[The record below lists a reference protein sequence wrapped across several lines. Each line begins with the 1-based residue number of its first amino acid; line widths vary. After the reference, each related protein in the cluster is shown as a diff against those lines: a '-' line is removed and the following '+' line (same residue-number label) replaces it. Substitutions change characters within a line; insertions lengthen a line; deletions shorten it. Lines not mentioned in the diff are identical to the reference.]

1 MTRHILVAVAWPY
14 ASGPRHLGHLA
25 GAYLPADIFARYH
38 RTIGS
43 EVLMVSGSDV
53 HGTPITVRAD
63 NEGVEPQVIVDRY
76 HAEFLDNWERL
87 GISWDLYT
95 STGTPNHH
103 AVTQDVFLRLLE
115 HGYLAKQVS
124 AQFFDPEAE
133 RFLPD
138 RYVEGTCPHCGYGEA
153 RGDQCEN
160 CGRTLDA
167 TDLIAPRS
175 QLSGA
180 TPVLRD
186 TEHYFLLLSKLEQPL
201 REWLESRQ
209 GWRRHVKNWALGM
222 VNEGLPDRAITRDIE
237 WGVELP
243 VDDLGPGKRIYVWFD
258 AVIGYLSAAKEW
270 AQLSGDPEAW
280 KLWWEDPEA
289 ESYYFVGK
297 DNIPFHTVIWPGMLM
312 GYGGLDLPTDVP
324 ANQYVTFGSEKA
336 SASRGVG
343 RSMGWY
349 ADRLEPDAIRY
360 AMASVLPEQNDTDLS
375 DEEII
380 RRVND
385 ELVATWGNLVNRVL
399 SLTVANFEGRVPE
412 PSSPIPEDEAL
423 LATIDAALATVASHI
438 EKVELRAGLRAAMDA
453 ASEVNVYLNAN
464 APWKLVKEDRGRAE
478 TILWTAIQAISGI
491 RVALS
496 PYLPFTT
503 PVVGTMLGGPV
514 EVSEWRRPP
523 IEAGAKL
530 GEVRAPVHQAGAGR
544 PRLTETTALLPG
556 SNQGESRSTQL
567 PVAGRFGPMTRVLRV
582 AGGFTLVGAG
592 TAMLV
597 LPGPGIATIVG
608 GLALLSTEYEWAAKA
623 MNEVKTRVGSVL
635 KSDAKPNQ
643 DQAGG

>member
-1 MTRHILVAVAWPY
+1 MTRRILVAVAWPY

-38 RTIGS
+38 RLAGND
-43 EVLMVSGSDV
+43 VLMVSGSDV

-76 HAEFLDNWERL
+76 HAEFLDNWQKL
-87 GISWDLYT
+87 AISWDLYT

-103 AVTQDVFLRLLE
+103 AVTQEMFLRLLDN
-115 HGYLAKQVS
+115 GYLAKQKS
-124 AQFFDPEAE
+124 DQFYDPEAE

-138 RYVEGTCPHCGYGEA
+138 RYVEGTCPHCGYPEA

-167 TDLIAPRS
+167 TDLINPRS
-175 QLSGA
+175 RLSGA
-180 TPVLRD
+180 TPVLRE
-186 TEHYFLLLSKLEQPL
+186 TEHFFLLLSKLEAQI

-237 WGVELP
+237 WGVEVP

-270 AQLSGDPEAW
+270 ALLRGEPEAW
-280 KLWWEDPEA
+280 RRWWEDPEA

-297 DNIPFHTVIWPGMLM
+297 DNIPFHTVIWPGMLL
-312 GYGGLDLPTDVP
+312 GYGGLNLPTDVP

-343 RSMGWY
+343 GSIGWY
-349 ADRLEPDAIRY
+349 AERLEPDALRY
-360 AMASVLPEQNDTDLS
+360 AIASVLPEQNDTDLS

-380 RRVND
+380 RRIND

-399 SLTVANFEGRVPE
+399 SLTAGSFDGKVPT
-412 PSSPIPEDEAL
+412 PEHLTEEDQAL
-423 LATIDAALATVASHI
+423 LSTVDQALETVAGHI
-438 EKVELRAGLRAAMDA
+438 AAVELRAGLRAAMET
-453 ASEVNVYLNAN
+453 ASEVNVYLNAT
-464 APWKLVKEDRGRAE
+464 APWKLVKENPKRAE

-503 PVVGTMLGGPV
+503 IRVGEMLG
-514 EVSEWRRPP
+514 
-523 IEAGAKL
+523 
-530 GEVRAPVHQAGAGR
+530 
-544 PRLTETTALLPG
+544 
-556 SNQGESRSTQL
+556 L
-567 PVAGRFGPMTRVLRV
+567 PVAVESWDRPVV
-582 AGGFTLVGAG
+582 PAGAALGAIEPLFLKLE
-592 TAMLV
+592 TD
-597 LPGPGIATIVG
+597 
-608 GLALLSTEYEWAAKA
+608 AL
-623 MNEVKTRVGSVL
+623 
-635 KSDAKPNQ
+635 D
-643 DQAGG
+643 